1 MKSLSCDIIMSEV
14 INNNNTDDLGTETDV
29 THQKSLAMQEESMG
43 PLREDLA
50 DWIAKTLEI
59 DISSGNFM
67 DVLDNGVYLCDLANV
82 IHKKAEE
89 CVQEG
94 KCTEE
99 IPKVHLK
106 CRRNAQSGSW
116 FARDNSASFLKWCKS
131 FKMQDDC
138 LFESEDLV
146 SHKSERQVIVTLLE
160 LARIGY
166 KFGLEPPNIIK
177 IEKELEQEEQQPEEA
192 PPPKPKPPPSARSRP
207 LNLDEEVRKMAAKCQ
222 CSEHVTRIR
231 EGKYMVFGKAVIIRL
246 LKNRH
251 LMVRVGGGWD
261 TLEHYLIKHNPVFA
275 VEHRRKSSIDYLEGE
290 DVLEGK
296 FLYIKSKYKT

>member
-1 MKSLSCDIIMSEV
+1 MSD
-14 INNNNTDDLGTETDV
+14 NNKDETGTEPDA

-43 PLREDLA
+43 PLKEDLA

-59 DISSGNFM
+59 DISSENFM
-67 DVLDNGVYLCDLANV
+67 DVLDNGVHLCDLANV
-82 IHKKAEE
+82 IHRKAEE
-89 CVQEG
+89 CVKEG
-94 KCTEE
+94 NCTDD

-166 KFGLEPPNIIK
+166 KYGLEPPSIIK
-177 IEKELEQEEQQPEEA
+177 IEKELEKEEQPEA
-192 PPPKPKPPPSARSRP
+192 PPQKPKAPPSARSRP
-207 LNLDEEVRKMAAKCQ
+207 LNLDEEVRKMAAKCN

-261 TLEHYLIKHNPVFA
+261 TLEHYLMKHNPVLA
-275 VEHRRKSSIDYLEGE
+275 VEHRRRNSIDYLEGE

>member
-1 MKSLSCDIIMSEV
+1 MSDSM
-14 INNNNTDDLGTETDV
+14 NANDADKAETDV
-29 THQKSLAMQEESMG
+29 THQKSLAMQEESIG

-50 DWIAKTLEI
+50 DWIAKTLHI
-59 DISSGNFM
+59 DITASNFM
-67 DVLDNGVYLCDLANV
+67 EVLDNGVYICDLANV
-82 IHKKAEE
+82 IHKKAEQ

-94 KCTEE
+94 KCLEE
-99 IPKVHLK
+99 IPKAQLK

-116 FARDNSASFLKWCKS
+116 FARDNSANFLRWCKS
-131 FKMQDDC
+131 FNMQDDC

-160 LARIGY
+160 LARLGY
-166 KFGLEPPNIIK
+166 KYGLEPPGIIK
-177 IEKELEQEEQQPEEA
+177 IEKELEKEQQQPEEQ
-192 PPPKPKPPPSARSRP
+192 PPPKPKAPTSARSRP

-261 TLEHYLIKHNPVFA
+261 TLEHYLIKHNPIFT
-275 VEHRRKSSIDYLEGE
+275 VEHRRRSSIDYLEGE

-296 FLYIKSKYKT
+296 YLYIKSKYKIGE